1 MHEIFRVEEHQS
13 IIMSRIPEVINP
25 ADLRINP
32 YIKRK
37 VSKSRESNYSPLMRK
52 LIDEHN
58 LIKRCF
64 DLIPKIIEYL
74 DMDSD
79 DSKQLLFDV
88 IEFIQLHADKYHHA
102 KEENEL
108 FKYFDEN
115 LEILKSII
123 EDHEKIRFYVRILLY
138 ATEENDKAAIA
149 ENLFIYKELITD
161 HIIKEEEILYP
172 WIDRNL
178 TLTQIGEIF
187 SRFND
192 IDKLLQDAPEKYKEF
207 IEKLETKFY

>member
-1 MHEIFRVEEHQS
+1 
-13 IIMSRIPEVINP
+13 MSRFPEVIYP
-25 ADLRINP
+25 DDLRINP

-37 VSKSRESNYSPLMRK
+37 VSESRETNYSPLMRK
-52 LIDEHN
+52 LIGEHS
-58 LIKRCF
+58 LIKRWVAI
-64 DLIPKIIEYL
+64 IPKIIEYL

-79 DSKQLLFDV
+79 DSKQLLFDS

-102 KEENEL
+102 KEENEI

-115 LEILKSII
+115 IEILKTII
-123 EDHEKIRFYVRILLY
+123 EDHEKIRFYVRILIF

-149 ENLFIYKELITD
+149 ENLHIYRELITD
-161 HIIKEEEILYP
+161 HIIREEEILYP

-187 SRFND
+187 SRFNE
-192 IDKLLQDAPEKYKEF
+192 IDKVFQNAPERYKEF
-207 IEKLETKFY
+207 IEKLEEKLN